1 LKYAFKAFPGIRP
14 LHLSVLKLR
23 LFRNLGDQE
32 LSFPPEGVAIIGA
45 NAQGKSNLLEAI
57 YYLETFRSFRGARME
72 HLIAFGEDVFR
83 VAGQVVSMNDAGDST
98 LEVAAAY
105 EGSSRRRKVTIDGA
119 EPERIGDAV
128 GKLGAVIFSPADMHI
143 VNGGPVR
150 RRRFMD
156 VALSLNEEG
165 YLVALQ
171 AFRHALA
178 QRNAAL
184 RSGQLEAV
192 VRAWDEPLARS
203 AATVM
208 GARQRWVTEW
218 RDAFRGYYEEVSGG
232 GSATMTYVPKVYVD
246 DVHDGGIY
254 GACRNALDARW
265 AIDLRRQ
272 STSAGPHRDE
282 LLFALVD
289 GESAVEVREFGSGG
303 QRRTVALALR
313 LVERDA
319 ICKAK
324 DSAPLLLLDDAFAE
338 LDDARRE
345 RVLRLMGQD
354 RFGQVIMTAPRE
366 SDLPLYGEAL
376 PRWGIEQ
383 GRICA

>member
-1 LKYAFKAFPGIRP
+1 MLT
-14 LHLSVLKLR
+14 LR

-32 LSFPPEGVAIIGA
+32 LSFPAEGVAVIGA

-57 YYLETFRSFRGARME
+57 YYLETFRSFRGARVE

-83 VAGQVVSMNDAGDST
+83 VAGRMVPSNGAEGST
-98 LEVAAAY
+98 TEVAAAY

-119 EPERIGDAV
+119 EPERIGDAI
-128 GKLGAVIFSPADMHI
+128 GRLGAVIFAPADVGI
-143 VNGGPVR
+143 VNEGPVR

-165 YLVALQ
+165 YLAALQ

-184 RSGQLEAV
+184 RSGQPEVV

-208 GARQRWVTEW
+208 EARQRWVSEW

-232 GSATMTYVPKVYVD
+232 GSATMTYVPKVSVD
-246 DVHDGGIY
+246 DWDEEGIY
-254 GACRNALDARW
+254 GACRNALDIHW
-265 AIDLRRQ
+265 AVDLRRQ
-272 STSAGPHRDE
+272 NTSAGPHRDE
-282 LLFALVD
+282 LMLALVD
-289 GESAVEVREFGSGG
+289 GDNEVEVREFGSGG

-313 LVERDA
+313 FVEGDA
-319 ICKAK
+319 IRKAR
-324 DSAPLLLLDDAFAE
+324 DSAPVLLLDDAFAE

-345 RVLRLMGQD
+345 RVLDLMGQD
-354 RFGQVIMTAPRE
+354 RFGQVILTAPKE
-366 SDLPLYGEAL
+366 SEVPLQGNAL
-376 PRWGIEQ
+376 IRWGIDK

>member
-1 LKYAFKAFPGIRP
+1 M
-14 LHLSVLKLR
+14 LKLR

-83 VAGQVVSMNDAGDST
+83 VAGEVVSSNDAGGST
-98 LEVAAAY
+98 IEVAAAY
-105 EGSSRRRKVTIDGA
+105 EGSSRRRRVTIDGA
-119 EPERIGDAV
+119 EPERIGDAI
-128 GKLGAVIFSPADMHI
+128 GRLGAVIFSPADMDI
-143 VNGGPVR
+143 VNGAPVR

-156 VALSLNEEG
+156 VALSLNQEG

-184 RSGQLEAV
+184 RSGQVEAV

-203 AATVM
+203 AASVM
-208 GARQRWVTEW
+208 EARRRWVSEW
-218 RDAFRGYYEEVSGG
+218 RDVFRGYYEEVSGG
-232 GSATMTYVPKVYVD
+232 GSATMTYVPEVSLD
-246 DVHDGGIY
+246 DERDDGIY
-254 GACRNALDARW
+254 GACRNALDVRW
-265 AIDLRRQ
+265 AADLRRRN
-272 STSAGPHRDE
+272 TGAGPHRDE
-282 LLFALVD
+282 LLLALVN
-289 GESAVEVREFGSGG
+289 GESEVGMREFGSGG
-303 QRRTVALALR
+303 QRRTAALALR

-319 ICKAK
+319 IRKARG
-324 DSAPLLLLDDAFAE
+324 SAPVLLLDDAFAE
-338 LDDARRE
+338 LDDERRE
-345 RVLRLMGQD
+345 RVLGLMGQD
-354 RFGQVIMTAPRE
+354 RFGQVIITAPKE
-366 SDLPLYGEAL
+366 SDLPLQGEAL

>member
-1 LKYAFKAFPGIRP
+1 MRS
-14 LHLSVLKLR
+14 LHLSVLKTR

-32 LSFPPEGVAIIGA
+32 LSFPPEGVAVIGG

-57 YYLETFRSFRGARME
+57 YFLETFRSFRGARIE

-83 VAGQVVSMNDAGDST
+83 VAGQVVSANGVGGSPT
-98 LEVAAAY
+98 EVAAAY
-105 EGSSRRRKVTIDGA
+105 EASSRRRKVTIDGA
-119 EPERIGDAV
+119 EPERIGDAI
-128 GKLGAVIFSPADMHI
+128 GKLGAVIFSPADVGI
-143 VNGGPVR
+143 VNEGPVR

-184 RSGQLEAV
+184 RSGQVEAV

-208 GARQRWVTEW
+208 WARHRWVSEW
-218 RDAFRGYYEEVSGG
+218 RDAFRRYYEEVSGG
-232 GSATMTYVPKVYVD
+232 ESATMTYVPKVAVD
-246 DVHDGGIY
+246 DWDDDGIY
-254 GACRNALDARW
+254 QACRVTLDSRW
-265 AIDLRRQ
+265 AVDLRRQ
-272 STSAGPHRDE
+272 NTSAGPHRDE
-282 LLFALVD
+282 LLLTLVD
-289 GESAVEVREFGSGG
+289 GENDVEVREFGSGG

-313 LVERDA
+313 LVEGDA
-319 ICKAK
+319 IRRAR
-324 DSAPLLLLDDAFAE
+324 DSAPVLLLDDSFAE
-338 LDDARRE
+338 LDDARRV
-345 RVLRLMGQD
+345 RVFGLMGQD
-354 RFGQVIMTAPRE
+354 RFGQVIITAPKE
-366 SDLPLYGEAL
+366 SDVPLRGDAL
-376 PRWGIEQ
+376 PRWGIHE

>member
-1 LKYAFKAFPGIRP
+1 M
-14 LHLSVLKLR
+14 LKLR

-32 LSFPPEGVAIIGA
+32 LSFPPDGVAVIGA

-83 VAGQVVSMNDAGDST
+83 VAGQVVSTDDTGAPPT
-98 LEVAAAY
+98 EVAAAY
-105 EGSSRRRKVTIDGA
+105 QGSSGRRKVTIDGA
-119 EPERIGDAV
+119 EPERIGDAI
-128 GKLGAVIFSPADMHI
+128 GRLGAVIFSPADI
-143 VNGGPVR
+143 GIIDGGPGR
-150 RRRFMD
+150 RRRFID

-184 RSGQLEAV
+184 RSGQVEAV

-208 GARQRWVTEW
+208 GARHRWISEW

-232 GSATMTYVPKVYVD
+232 GSATMTYAPRVAVD
-246 DVHDGGIY
+246 DWHEEGVY
-254 GACRNALDARW
+254 GACRNALNARW
-265 AIDLRRQ
+265 DADLRRK

-282 LLFALVD
+282 LLFALVN
-289 GESAVEVREFGSGG
+289 GESEMEVREFGSGG

-313 LVERDA
+313 MVEADA
-319 ICKAK
+319 IRRAR
-324 DSAPLLLLDDAFAE
+324 DSAPVLLLDDAFAE

-345 RVLRLMGQD
+345 RVLGLMGQD
-354 RFGQVIMTAPRE
+354 RFGQVILTAPKE
-366 SDLPLYGEAL
+366 SDIPFQGDAL
-376 PRWGIEQ
+376 PRWGIHE

>member
-1 LKYAFKAFPGIRP
+1 M
-14 LHLSVLKLR
+14 LKLR
-23 LFRNLGDQE
+23 FFRNLGDQE

-57 YYLETFRSFRGARME
+57 YYLETFRSFRGARAE
-72 HLIAFGEDVFR
+72 HLIAFREDVFR
-83 VAGQVVSMNDAGDST
+83 VAGRVVSTNDAGSSPT
-98 LEVAAAY
+98 EVTAAY

-128 GKLGAVIFSPADMHI
+128 GKLGAVIFSPADVGI
-143 VNGGPVR
+143 VNGGPVG

-156 VALSLNEEG
+156 VALSLNQKG
-165 YLVALQ
+165 YLEALQ

-184 RSGQLEAV
+184 RTDQLVAV

-208 GARQRWVTEW
+208 GARHRWIAEW

-232 GSATMTYVPKVYVD
+232 DSAAMTYVPKVSVD
-246 DVHDGGIY
+246 DWHDDGIER
-254 GACRNALDARW
+254 ACRAALDARW
-265 AIDLRRQ
+265 AVDLRRR

-282 LLFALVD
+282 LLLTLLD
-289 GESAVEVREFGSGG
+289 GDREVEAREFGSGG
-303 QRRTVALALR
+303 QGRTVALALR
-313 LVERDA
+313 LVEGDA
-319 ICKAK
+319 IRRARG
-324 DSAPLLLLDDAFAE
+324 SAPLLLLDDAFAE

-345 RVLRLMGQD
+345 RVLGLMGRG
-354 RFGQVIMTAPRE
+354 RFGQVILTAPKE
-366 SDLPLYGEAL
+366 NDVPLQGDML
-376 PRWGIEQ
+376 PRWGINS

>member
-1 LKYAFKAFPGIRP
+1 M
-14 LHLSVLKLR
+14 LKLR

-32 LSFPPEGVAIIGA
+32 LSFPPDGVAVIGG

-83 VAGQVVSMNDAGDST
+83 VAGQLVSTNDAGGSPT
-98 LEVAAAY
+98 EVAAAY
-105 EGSSRRRKVTIDGA
+105 QGSSRLRKVTIDGA
-119 EPERIGDAV
+119 EPERIGDAI
-128 GKLGAVIFSPADMHI
+128 GKLGAVIFSPADIGI
-143 VNGGPVR
+143 VNEGPVG
-150 RRRFMD
+150 RRRFID
-156 VALSLNEEG
+156 VALSLNHPG

-184 RSGQLEAV
+184 RSGQLEPV

-208 GARQRWVTEW
+208 GARHGWVSEW

-232 GSATMTYVPKVYVD
+232 GAATMTYTPKVSVD
-246 DVHDGGIY
+246 DWHEDGIY

-265 AIDLRRQ
+265 DVDFRRKN
-272 STSAGPHRDE
+272 TSAGPHRDE
-282 LLFALVD
+282 LLLALVN
-289 GESAVEVREFGSGG
+289 GESEVEVREFGSGG

-313 LVERDA
+313 FVEGDA
-319 ICKAK
+319 ICRAR
-324 DSAPLLLLDDAFAE
+324 DSAPVLLLDDAFAE

-345 RVLRLMGQD
+345 RVLGLMGQD
-354 RFGQVIMTAPRE
+354 RFGQVILTAPKGG
-366 SDLPLYGEAL
+366 DIPLRGDGL
-376 PRWGIEQ
+376 PRWGIHE

>member
-1 LKYAFKAFPGIRP
+1 MLKT
-14 LHLSVLKLR
+14 R

-32 LSFPPEGVAIIGA
+32 LSFPPEGVAVIGG

-57 YYLETFRSFRGARME
+57 YFLETFRSFRGARIE

-83 VAGQVVSMNDAGDST
+83 VAGQVVSANGVGGSPT
-98 LEVAAAY
+98 EVVAAY
-105 EGSSRRRKVTIDGA
+105 EASSRRRKVTIDGA
-119 EPERIGDAV
+119 EPERIGDAI
-128 GKLGAVIFSPADMHI
+128 GKLGAVIFSPADVGI
-143 VNGGPVR
+143 VNEGPVR

-184 RSGQLEAV
+184 RSGQVEAV

-208 GARQRWVTEW
+208 WARHRWVSEW
-218 RDAFRGYYEEVSGG
+218 RDAFRRYYEEVSGG
-232 GSATMTYVPKVYVD
+232 ESATMTYVPKVAVD
-246 DVHDGGIY
+246 DWDDDGIY
-254 GACRNALDARW
+254 QACRVTLDSRW
-265 AIDLRRQ
+265 AVDLRRQ
-272 STSAGPHRDE
+272 NTSAGPHRDE
-282 LLFALVD
+282 LLLTLVD
-289 GESAVEVREFGSGG
+289 GENDVEVREFGSGG

-313 LVERDA
+313 LVEGDA
-319 ICKAK
+319 IRGAR
-324 DSAPLLLLDDAFAE
+324 DSAPVLLLDDSFAE

-345 RVLRLMGQD
+345 RVFGLMGQD
-354 RFGQVIMTAPRE
+354 RFGQVIITAPKE
-366 SDLPLYGEAL
+366 SDVPLRGDAL
-376 PRWGIEQ
+376 PRWGIHE

>member
-1 LKYAFKAFPGIRP
+1 LR
-14 LHLSVLKLR
+14 LSVLKLR
-23 LFRNLGDQE
+23 FFRNLGDQE

-83 VAGQVVSMNDAGDST
+83 VAGQVVSADDVGDSPT
-98 LEVAAAY
+98 EVAAAY
-105 EGSSRRRKVTIDGA
+105 EGSSRRRKVTIDGV
-119 EPERIGDAV
+119 EPERIGDAI
-128 GKLGAVIFSPADMHI
+128 GRLGAVIFSPADMDI
-143 VNGGPVR
+143 VKGGPAC
-150 RRRFMD
+150 RRRFLN

-165 YLVALQ
+165 YLEALQ

-208 GARQRWVTEW
+208 GSRRRWVSEW
-218 RDAFRGYYEEVSGG
+218 RDAFRRYYEDVSGG
-232 GSATMTYVPKVYVD
+232 DSATMTYVPKVSLD
-246 DVHDGGIY
+246 GVHDDGLY
-254 GACRNALDARW
+254 EVCRNALDARW
-265 AIDLRRQ
+265 DVDLRRKNT
-272 STSAGPHRDE
+272 STGPHRDE
-282 LLFALVD
+282 LLLALVS
-289 GESAVEVREFGSGG
+289 GESEAEVREFGSGG
-303 QRRTVALALR
+303 QCRTVALALR
-313 LVERDA
+313 LVEGDVIRR
-319 ICKAK
+319 AK
-324 DSAPLLLLDDAFAE
+324 DSAPVLLLDDAFAE

-345 RVLRLMGQD
+345 RVLGLMGQD
-354 RFGQVIMTAPRE
+354 RFGQVIITAPRE
-366 SDLPLYGEAL
+366 SDLPLPGDVL
-376 PRWGIEQ
+376 PRWGIHN

>member
-1 LKYAFKAFPGIRP
+1 M
-14 LHLSVLKLR
+14 LKLR

-57 YYLETFRSFRGARME
+57 YYLETFRSFRGARVE
-72 HLIAFGEDVFR
+72 QLIAFGAEVFR
-83 VAGQVVSMNDAGDST
+83 VAGQVVSTNDAGDST
-98 LEVAAAY
+98 IEVAAAY
-105 EGSSRRRKVTIDGA
+105 EGSSGRRKVTIDGA
-119 EPERIGDAV
+119 EPERIGDAI
-128 GKLGAVIFSPADMHI
+128 GKLGAVIFSPADMDI
-143 VNGGPVR
+143 VNGGPAR

-156 VALSLNEEG
+156 VALSLNVEG

-184 RSGQLEAV
+184 RSGQLEAA

-232 GSATMTYVPKVYVD
+232 GSATMTYVPKVSVD
-246 DVHDGGIY
+246 DVNDDAIY
-254 GACRNALDARW
+254 GACRNALDVRW
-265 AIDLRRQ
+265 AIDFRRK

-282 LLFALVD
+282 LLFALVN
-289 GESAVEVREFGSGG
+289 GESEVEVREFGSGG

-319 ICKAK
+319 IRKAR

-345 RVLRLMGQD
+345 RVLTLMGQD
-354 RFGQVIMTAPRE
+354 RFGQVIITAPKE
-366 SDLPLYGEAL
+366 SDLPLQGEAL
-376 PRWGIEQ
+376 PRWGIDQ

>member
-1 LKYAFKAFPGIRP
+1 
-14 LHLSVLKLR
+14 LHLSALKLR

-32 LSFPPEGVAIIGA
+32 LSFPTEGVAIIGA

-72 HLIAFGEDVFR
+72 HLVAFGEDVFW
-83 VAGQVVSMNDAGDST
+83 VAGQVVSDKDVGGSPT
-98 LEVAAAY
+98 EVAAAY

-119 EPERIGDAV
+119 EPERIGDAI
-128 GKLGAVIFSPADMHI
+128 GRLGAVIFSPADIGI
-143 VNGGPVR
+143 VNGGPVC

-208 GARQRWVTEW
+208 AARRRWVSEW

-232 GSATMTYVPKVYVD
+232 DSATMTYVPKVSVD
-246 DVHDGGIY
+246 GLHDDGIY
-254 GACRNALDARW
+254 GACRKDLDVRW
-265 AIDLRRQ
+265 AVDLRRKN
-272 STSAGPHRDE
+272 TSAGPHRDE
-282 LLFALVD
+282 LLLALVN
-289 GESAVEVREFGSGG
+289 GESEAEVREFGSGG
-303 QRRTVALALR
+303 QCRTVALALR
-313 LVERDA
+313 LVEGDA
-319 ICKAK
+319 IRRAR
-324 DSAPLLLLDDAFAE
+324 DSAPVLLLDDAFAE

-345 RVLRLMGQD
+345 RVLGLMGRD
-354 RFGQVIMTAPRE
+354 RFGQVIITAPKE
-366 SDLPLYGEAL
+366 SDLPLQGDVL
-376 PRWGIEQ
+376 TRWGINN

>member
-1 LKYAFKAFPGIRP
+1 M
-14 LHLSVLKLR
+14 HLSVLKLR

-32 LSFPPEGVAIIGA
+32 LSFPPEGVAIIAA

-72 HLIAFGEDVFR
+72 HLIAFGEDVFW
-83 VAGQVVSMNDAGDST
+83 VAGQVVSENNVGGSPT
-98 LEVAAAY
+98 EVAAAY
-105 EGSSRRRKVTIDGA
+105 EGSSRRRRVTIDGTEA
-119 EPERIGDAV
+119 ERIGDAI
-128 GKLGAVIFSPADMHI
+128 GRLGAVIFSPADMGI

-208 GARQRWVTEW
+208 GARRRWVSEW
-218 RDAFRGYYEEVSGG
+218 RDAFRRYYEEVSGG
-232 GSATMTYVPKVYVD
+232 DSATMTYVPKVHVD
-246 DVHDGGIY
+246 DLDDDGIY
-254 GACRNALDARW
+254 GACRNALDVRW
-265 AIDLRRQ
+265 DADLRRKN
-272 STSAGPHRDE
+272 TSAGPHRDE
-282 LLFALVD
+282 LLLALVN
-289 GESAVEVREFGSGG
+289 GESEAEVREFGSGG
-303 QRRTVALALR
+303 QCRTVALALR
-313 LVERDA
+313 LIEGDA
-319 ICKAK
+319 IRRARG
-324 DSAPLLLLDDAFAE
+324 SAPVLLLDDAFAE
-338 LDDARRE
+338 LDDSRRE
-345 RVLRLMGQD
+345 RVLELMGRD
-354 RFGQVIMTAPRE
+354 RFGQVIITAPKE
-366 SDLPLYGEAL
+366 SDLRLWGDVL
-376 PRWGIEQ
+376 PRWGINN